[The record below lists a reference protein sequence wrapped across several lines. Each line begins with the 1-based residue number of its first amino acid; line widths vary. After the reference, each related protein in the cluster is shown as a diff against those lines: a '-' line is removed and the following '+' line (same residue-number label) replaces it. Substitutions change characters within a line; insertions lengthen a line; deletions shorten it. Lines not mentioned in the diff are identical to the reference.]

1 MEVRTAPRP
10 LVSANVAR
18 CRQSAHA
25 QPRYQPGVRD
35 DLDGLRISDLS
46 MSCVYVQQRT
56 EWKDTSWTWLSGGFK
71 QELLC
76 QIDNGIG
83 QQDLEVVVVD
93 RVVLRPRQ
101 TGLGCYGDDTVVG
114 LVHQRAAAAG

>member
-1 MEVRTAPRP
+1 
-10 LVSANVAR
+10 
-18 CRQSAHA
+18 
-25 QPRYQPGVRD
+25 
-35 DLDGLRISDLS
+35 

-101 TGLGCYGDDTVVG
+101 TSLGCYGDDTVVG
-114 LVHQRAAAAG
+114 LVHQRAAAAGRNDGADRNADPAAENAPDRHSMGIDVGEHRRCEEHQ